1 MSSLLSANYTNLHEL
16 KIVNH
21 LDFKFDKY
29 DNTPVFIDVVG
40 WYYYGN
46 TIRLNT
52 GHKNYY
58 NKLQYIKDQ
67 EFYDKGDKGYLA
79 FYIENEWR
87 FVLIKEDLLMPFHDA
102 DSPPTVAH
110 RHQSAQLIL
119 EQNLLPTVPA

>member
-1 MSSLLSANYTNLHEL
+1 MYYEIKPGHLLEL
-16 KIVNH
+16 QFYNFLKDYGGKIAISYPKWLSQENKKSEF
-21 LDFKFDKY
+21 DFKFDKY

-79 FYIENEWR
+79 FLY
-87 FVLIKEDLLMPFHDA
+87 
-102 DSPPTVAH
+102 
-110 RHQSAQLIL
+110 
-119 EQNLLPTVPA
+119 